1 MWKEGGSRRVAR
13 RRPDRIPERLPLVGE
28 RPAGAGG
35 QDLGVFS
42 TLALPK
48 LDLTFKM
55 RRGVVA
61 ALLGLARDRALAA
74 GVLSLGVRKKL
85 DGLVRL
91 SLAGVAAPPLERFA
105 KSSGS
110 TFSQL
115 SISRNSALRLGETEA
130 ASS

>member
-1 MWKEGGSRRVAR
+1 MAR
-13 RRPDRIPERLPLVGE
+13 RRPDRIPERLPRVGE
-28 RPAGAGG
+28 RPAGAAGH
-35 QDLGVFS
+35 DLGVFS
-42 TLALPK
+42 TLALLK
-48 LDLTFKM
+48 LDLAFKI
-55 RRGVVA
+55 RRGVEA
-61 ALLGLARDRALAA
+61 ALLGPGRGRALAA

-85 DGLVRL
+85 TGLVRP
-91 SLAGVAAPPLERFA
+91 SLAGVAEPPLERFA